1 MILILHYTEASEPK
15 NESSQK
21 INFRA
26 ENWHFRDHWISRA
39 KNIYLPKTDFFEPK
53 IENFPYTDVFE
64 PKIGLA
70 LRTESIEPKIEFLL
84 RSEIFEPKI
93 EIILRSE
100 VFESKSRFHY
110 VFRLSSQKSLLKDLK
125 PSLLNFQKCG
135 ELFIPKFFGWN
146 IFNVT
151 VTTNFFA
158 EFDTKSFQGAE
169 F

>member
-1 MILILHYTEASEPK
+1 MILILHYTEARKRGYP
-15 NESSQK
+15 K

-39 KNIYLPKTDFFEPK
+39 KTEFFEPK
-53 IENFPYTDVFE
+53 IENFPYTEVFE
-64 PKIGLA
+64 PKIGIS
-70 LRTESIEPKIEFLL
+70 LRTEVIEPKIEFLL
-84 RSEIFEPKI
+84 RSEI
-93 EIILRSE
+93 
-100 VFESKSRFHY
+100 FESKSRFHY

-125 PSLLNFQKCG
+125 PYLWNFQKCG